1 MHFTKVELE
10 SHLNYIFESPQNN
23 GELKMIVSRPDVDLR
38 AELNTGMLS
47 KKEGLIGDS
56 WKNRSSRHTPDNS
69 PFVDVQ
75 LTLMNS
81 RVIDALTADKKRW
94 ALAGDQLFV
103 DLDLSEE
110 NLPPGSRLK
119 IGESIVEISKI
130 PHNGCGKFKE
140 RFGSDALKF
149 VNSPLGKK
157 KHFRGLNAKVI
168 KEGIIKIGDTITKL

>member
-1 MHFTKVELE
+1 MYFTKELLE
-10 SHLNYIFESPQNN
+10 SKLNYIFDSPINN

-38 AELNTGMLS
+38 EELHTGLLS
-47 KKEGLIGDS
+47 TKEGLIGDS
-56 WKNRSSRHTPDNS
+56 WKKRSSRHTADNS
-69 PFVDVQ
+69 AFIDAQ

-81 RVIDALTADKKRW
+81 RVIDVLTADKKRW

-103 DLDLSEE
+103 DLDLSDE
-110 NLPPGSRLK
+110 NLPPGSLLK
-119 IGESIVEISKI
+119 IGECVIEISKH

-168 KEGIIKIGDTITKL
+168 TEGKINIGDKITKL